1 VRHRARTTT
10 ATRRFAI
17 VAAAVLVLWAGGLG
31 IALASA
37 RHAASSRAMPSRS
50 TPSGDSRLSFLGGGS
65 KASSSSSG
73 NGATNSA
80 RGTFVGAAGAVG
92 EVGGHDAS
100 APPTTT
106 AAFRGDASS
115 GAIFVPAGA
124 TRGASHAPVPFSTVR
139 RDAVAVEENANAW
152 LRDAWCRRFL
162 SGGSSASIAATARRD
177 AASLY
182 DRASP
187 AYHALLA
194 GPPPGQIVAPVA
206 NGTALD
212 LSDVAGLLPADADI
226 HPTFCTYWA
235 HFPFPSSPLGSA
247 ATGKGIGQVSSGG
260 FDAVTGQAHSTAPLP
275 IRTITNKLDPVYVEL
290 AFTAS
295 GGSTTEAYHVWM
307 STVLD
312 FARSG
317 RQFALAQYW
326 TNIACVALDEVVG
339 SAPSGPSWVVAEP
352 HGGIAVMKPPHMIA
366 ARPVG

>member
-10 ATRRFAI
+10 ATRRLI
-17 VAAAVLVLWAGGLG
+17 IGAAAVLVLGAGGLG
-31 IALASA
+31 VALASA
-37 RHAASSRAMPSRS
+37 HHATSSRTTPSRV
-50 TPSGDSRLSFLGGGS
+50 PSSGNSGLSFLGGSS
-65 KASSSSSG
+65 KADSSSSG
-73 NGATNSA
+73 NGAANSA

-106 AAFRGDASS
+106 AAFRGGASS

-124 TRGASHAPVPFSTVR
+124 TRGVGHAPVPFATVH
-139 RDAVAVEENANAW
+139 RDAVAVEASADAW
-152 LRDAWCRRFL
+152 LRDAWCRPFL
-162 SGGSSASIAATARRD
+162 AGGSSASIAAAARRN

-187 AYHALLA
+187 AYRALLA
-194 GPPPGQIVAPVA
+194 GPPLGQIVTPVA

-212 LSDVAGLLPADADI
+212 LSDVAGVLPADADI

-235 HFPFPSSPLGSA
+235 HFPFPYSPLGSA
-247 ATGKGIGQVSSGG
+247 ATGKGVGQVSSGG
-260 FDAVTGQAHSTAPLP
+260 FSAVTGQAHSTAPLP
-275 IRTITNKLDPVYVEL
+275 IGTITDVLDPVYVEL

-295 GGSTTEAYHVWM
+295 GGGTTEAYHVWV

-317 RQFALAQYW
+317 RRFALAQYW
-326 TNIACVALDEVVG
+326 TNISSVALDEVVG
-339 SAPSGPSWVVAEP
+339 SAPSGPSWIVAEP